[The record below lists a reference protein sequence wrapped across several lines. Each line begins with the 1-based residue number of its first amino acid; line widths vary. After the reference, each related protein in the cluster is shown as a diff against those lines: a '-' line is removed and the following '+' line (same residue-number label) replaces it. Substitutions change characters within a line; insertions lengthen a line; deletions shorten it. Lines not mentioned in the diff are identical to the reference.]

1 MVQGLERSPRPM
13 VLAMMRKLLPTSSQG
28 RVAVLAGIGLLLV
41 AGFLAFRLPG
51 GPVALRTT
59 ETPGYGTQYGCYAA
73 GTGGQLVVDAEAGTA
88 VLETEMSQSRVQVT
102 WPRGYTARRSGGEV
116 EVLDRYGEVVARTG
130 TEVHLV
136 GGYENHSFLVCNLE
150 PIR

>member
-1 MVQGLERSPRPM
+1 M
-13 VLAMMRKLLPTSSQG
+13 VLAMMRKVLPTSSQG

-88 VLETEMSQSRVQVT
+88 VLETEMSHSRVQVT

-116 EVLDRYGEVVARTG
+116 EILNRYGEVVARTS

-150 PIR
+150 PI